1 MKTFSPHAVTRQAFT
16 LIEVLV
22 SVLIMSGAIVY
33 TMKIHSNT
41 HEEILYISEKSKL
54 ALEDSLF
61 LSTASLSYDKDEKS
75 AYDVV
80 ERFFKIDD
88 FDSRE
93 ILKNISREFT
103 IPEPIELKADEEEVP
118 AAIVNEIKIKGN
130 FSSSYFHFK
139 LNAF

>member
-1 MKTFSPHAVTRQAFT
+1 MEQKAFT

-61 LSTASLSYDKDEKS
+61 LADDTLSYHKDKKN
-75 AYDVV
+75 AYDIVQ
-80 ERFFKIDD
+80 RYFKIDD

-103 IPEPIELKADEEEVP
+103 IPEPIELKADEGSAP
-118 AAIVNEIKIKGN
+118 AAIVNEIKIKDS
-130 FSSSYFHFK
+130 FSSAYFHFK
-139 LNAF
+139 LNSF

>member
-1 MKTFSPHAVTRQAFT
+1 LKVLKLNPRKRQAFT

-41 HEEILYISEKSKL
+41 REEIIYISEKSKL

-61 LSTASLSYDKDEKS
+61 LGEDTLSYNKDKKS
-75 AYDVV
+75 AYDIVQRYFRI
-80 ERFFKIDD
+80 EDY
-88 FDSRE
+88 DSKD

-103 IPEPIELKADEEEVP
+103 IPEPIELKADEDSVP
-118 AAIVNEIKIKGN
+118 SAIINEIKIKDS
-130 FSSSYFHFK
+130 FSSAYFHFK
-139 LNAF
+139 LNSF